1 MASVKV
7 LKGRCVITLKK
18 IDMPLQ
24 NLPNVITT
32 CIYFHNHYIIHE
44 NNFDKE
50 WAKEIIRVCQVLL
63 MVKNMLTPN
72 FVAKC
77 KTKVCSIIP
86 KKTKRFVK
94 LPKKKLI

>member
-1 MASVKV
+1 MASIRV
-7 LKGRCVITLKK
+7 LKGRWVIILKK

-32 CIYFHNHYIIHE
+32 CIYFPNLYIIHE

-50 WAKEIIRVCQVLL
+50 WAKEIIHVCQVLL
-63 MVKNMLTPN
+63 MVKNMLTFN

-77 KTKVCSIIP
+77 KTKVCSLTP
-86 KKTKRFVK
+86 KKTKGFSS
-94 LPKKKLI
+94 